1 VNRFLLRLC
10 FVLSLSPGLFS
21 ASAHAQPRTKPVSLF
36 TDKDMSAWELI
47 TLPANAVTTPAW
59 HFDSYG
65 VLAVTGKPVSY
76 LVTKASYSNYRL
88 HVEWRWPVGAAKN
101 SNSGVLLHIASG
113 PTNDSAWPLCFQMQL
128 KVGRAG
134 DLLPMAMAKFAE
146 KLTTP
151 PDAKTPQLDRLGRD
165 SERPLGEWNV
175 CDIVCVG
182 DSIEV
187 TVNGV
192 LQNRVTQCSPSAG
205 RVGIQLEGTPYELRN
220 IRLLPPK

>member
-1 VNRFLLRLC
+1 VNRFILRLC
-10 FVLSLSPGLFS
+10 FVLSLSPGLFI

-36 TDKDMSAWELI
+36 TDKDTSAWELI

-101 SNSGVLLHIASG
+101 SNSGVLLHITSG
-113 PTNDSAWPLCFQMQL
+113 PTNDSPWPVCFQT
-128 KVGRAG
+128 
-134 DLLPMAMAKFAE
+134 AKFTE

-151 PDAKTPQLDRLGRD
+151 PEAKTPQLDRLVRD